1 MPRSQRKSVVTPGP
15 PVQIPKVPASRR
27 QRELVQRK
35 QFILERC
42 RTLFFREG
50 FENVTIEAICKE
62 VEYGRSAIYG
72 LFRSKEEILAYIKLE
87 ALDLLRV
94 AFETHL
100 PAADDRAQDL
110 DALIEAAAMILYNFS
125 MQESD
130 YFRTL
135 FLSPPPEPGKV
146 CAELNQKI
154 EDATVEVA
162 RPLTE
167 GITARVPGAGPN
179 QVPELVH
186 VFWASL
192 VGLLGSFQRH
202 ETVQA
207 SGNAVRSSVVLFARI
222 FARGLRQVS

>member
-1 MPRSQRKSVVTPGP
+1 MPAG
-15 PVQIPKVPASRR
+15 RR

-35 QFILERC
+35 QFILDRC

-72 LFRSKEEILAYIKLE
+72 LFRSKEEILAHIKLE

-94 AFETHL
+94 AFETEL
-100 PAADDRAQDL
+100 PAATNHAQNL
-110 DALIEAAAMILYNFS
+110 DALIQKAAMILYDFS
-125 MQESD
+125 NRETQ

-146 CAELNQKI
+146 SAELNQKI
-154 EDATVEVA
+154 REATVQVA

-167 GITARVPGAGPN
+167 GIAARSPAKVRDRAD
-179 QVPELVH
+179 ELVH

-192 VGLLGSFQRH
+192 VGLLSSFQRH
-202 ETVQA
+202 ETLPE
-207 SGNAVRSSVVLFARI
+207 SEGEVRKSVTLFAHI
-222 FARGLRQVS
+222 FSRGLTEIP